1 MKAKNFLVYQGAVE
15 NLSLK
20 TRKELTS
27 LFEEVSESI
36 ALKVAYEKC
45 KAELAAAEADLALST
60 QKKRSVAAGVA
71 EARMEQDELETY
83 QEQCEQLVKLETRLN
98 LFKLYQCEHKIDSS
112 KEEAEKLK
120 ERVDQNVQS
129 KALENNYLLE
139 KGRQRVNVNKSLAKY

>member
-1 MKAKNFLVYQGAVE
+1 VKAKNFLVYQGAVE

-27 LFEEVSESI
+27 LFEEVSGSI
-36 ALKVAYEKC
+36 AFKAAYEKC

-83 QEQCEQLVKLETRLN
+83 QEQCEQLAKLETHLN

-120 ERVDQNVQS
+120 ERVDKNVQS
-129 KALENNYLLE
+129 KVLENNYLLE
-139 KGRQRVNVNKSLAKY
+139 KGRQCVNVKNSLAKY

>member
-36 ALKVAYEKC
+36 ALKAAYEKC